1 MKLSKT
7 QQQQLNKAYHTLIQ
21 VCLYDTPI
29 REMEPY
35 LANDVM
41 NFGAGRK
48 ELTKTK
54 AAFLEQIKNQKKL
67 ARGLKMDF
75 KINPVLRKI
84 TSNGN
89 GAIFTDDI
97 INTVWVNGVANKLQ
111 FRLSFIFEYSQNKWV
126 LIHSHTSAPDSQ
138 RADDEVWPIEEL
150 RKRTAVL
157 EKSLDEK
164 VADLLIKNRELQIEA
179 GLERIRAKAMTM
191 QTSAGLIEVAVAL
204 REQMVVLG
212 QPEIETS
219 AVHLYEEDPDHILS
233 WRAFRL
239 GTKAKGKISMS
250 HMAIPKKSC
259 LLVRNW
265 LKKFKSGLG
274 SYTVEV
280 SGAKQKEWYKVLFS
294 LAPDIKAAMS
304 GRRFESR
311 YYHFS
316 TFSGGALL
324 MVSVKKPSDTSAS
337 LQRRAAGVFDL
348 AYRRFLDL
356 KKAEAQTREAKIE
369 ISLERV
375 RSKTMAMH
383 KSHDL
388 AQVIMVL
395 SQQLY
400 LLGFR
405 VDNAVFNTNY
415 REKDWN
421 LWMAYRDQPYP
432 EQVHIPYFD
441 HLFFNHV
448 TDAVAN
454 EETIASSV
462 MNKKDKDRFLDHLY
476 GNSALAK
483 FVPDEIKKLAYGKPG
498 ASWSV
503 ALLKFISVGVLN
515 FDAVP
520 YTDEQNSILKR
531 FGSVFEQSYIR
542 FLDLQK
548 AEAQAEEARIETA
561 LEKVRSRSLAMH
573 KSEEL
578 QEVVDTVFA
587 RLKELNFEVHAASIV
602 IPSIE
607 AEGALYW
614 VATDALTYSNS
625 IFVPSNFQGAIG
637 QDVAAAFADGS
648 NFFAKTYSY
657 KEKNEMYQYLFENTD
672 FGLIPEDRKRFILGS
687 KAVTFSASIAGKI
700 IIQLVRFN
708 EVSFSEKEN
717 ATLKRFARV
726 FEQAYVRFLDL
737 MKAEQQAE
745 EARIET
751 ALEKVRSRSLAMHKS
766 EELQEVVNTLFER
779 MHELGIDNDSTNILL
794 NPTEGSRDIDFWIAN
809 ETHAFSTRVFVPHSD
824 HLIINEALDARDS
837 GKDLFSKTYTFE
849 EKNKWFNYA
858 FENSDLGHSPEERKQ
873 FILSSEAYTIS
884 VAFTKNAAVH
894 LSRYS
899 KKIFSEREN
908 DILKRFARVFEQ
920 AYVRFLDLKKAE
932 EQAEEARIENGLE
945 KVRSCSLAMHKSD
958 ELQEVVNTLFERL
971 KELNIQMDSANIGI
985 YTKGVKEFEYW
996 IASPVQN
1003 RSASF
1008 YIPYADKS
1016 ISRDI
1021 FLARESGKDLFA
1033 KCYSFEEKNDWFNY
1047 AFAETDFKYLTD
1059 DRKKFIMESEAVTF
1073 SMAFTKYSWLQ
1084 VNRFSKNLLSDKENE
1099 ILKRFA
1105 RVFEQAYIR
1114 FLDLQKAEAQAREAT
1129 IEASLERVR
1138 SRSMGMQ
1145 KSEALREVIQL
1156 VFDQLLQLNIKADAA
1171 MFDPYFAE
1179 SDDLNL
1185 WTAVAGGPYAVLQ
1198 HVPYFDNSFFNPLRD
1213 AKAAGLDFFS
1223 QRHSFE
1229 EKNRFFEHFFQH
1241 VNVPEERRKH
1251 ILSSAGL
1258 ARSTVL
1264 LNSIM
1269 LSMQN
1274 YANIPYTDSEN
1285 DILRRFGKVFEQSY
1299 TRFLD
1304 LQRAE
1309 EQVREATIE
1318 ASLERV
1324 RSKTMAMHNSQDV
1337 GNTVATMFDELVKL
1351 GVETDRCGILI
1362 MNDAKQTEAWAAK
1375 AQASRQAAL
1384 IIGRFDM
1391 TIHPMLQGVH
1401 AAWKNKESTFVY
1413 ELLGEDVRTY
1423 YEAIN
1428 AETDYPIRVDM
1439 NSLPS
1444 KQYHTDFYFAE
1455 GCIFAFT
1462 REPLQESA
1470 SIVFK
1475 RFAGVFGQTYRRYL
1489 DLQKAE
1495 SQAREAKI
1503 EAALERVRYRAMAM
1517 QNSEDVGAATSVMFN
1532 ELDKL
1537 GIEIMRCG
1545 ILFIDVSQTMEAWT
1559 STFTEG
1565 KQEMSILG
1573 HLDMTI
1579 HPMLHEAYTAWS
1591 QKKESYTYHLVGKDV
1606 QDYYQSVKKADPV
1619 YSKLADDSM
1628 TMPDH
1633 FLNIYF
1639 FEEGGLY
1646 TFSLHQHT
1654 DEERPVMKKFTK
1666 VFSLTFRRYQDLK
1679 RAEEQV
1685 REATIEAALER
1696 VRYRAMA
1703 MQNSDDVWMA
1713 TATMFTE
1720 LDTLGIE
1727 TLRCGIL
1734 LGDGSETMDIWSVS
1748 KSANGKVI
1756 KGAGRIDM
1764 NTTPLWKALYETW
1777 RQKQDFL
1784 FYTLAGQEKDDYY
1797 KVIAGMNNYLTQP
1810 LEEMPDQFAQAYFF
1824 AEGSIWAFSKHPHSE
1839 ADKNVLKKFT
1849 GVFALTFRRFQDL
1862 KKAEEQ
1868 AREAKIEASLE
1879 RVRSRTLAMQSSN
1892 ELAET
1897 SVVVLQQL
1905 IGLGIQ
1911 SNRLYIAIINDD
1923 DGRIEFWVTDE
1934 KGTQVSNKF
1943 SGNSNDNFSF
1953 KKMYDGWKEE
1963 KKSIVIDMQGKE
1975 LEEYLQ
1981 QLTTLG
1987 VPFNKDFQV
1996 RREHTIAYFSK
2007 GFMGLVSFEPQ
2018 PKETTRL
2025 LERFAGVFNL
2035 TFTRYLDLKQAEEQ
2049 AREAVIEA
2057 ALEKVRGKAMAMHNS
2072 EDLATTIRIFYNELV
2087 RLSSA
2092 TVIRVGAGL
2101 LNKENYICELT
2112 TVSKPAEGDLV
2123 EVQGK
2128 VDMAAYP
2135 IFKELYE
2142 NWLIQKEFR
2151 YVLRGNEIKEY
2162 YQFLRGH
2169 VTIHDYPND
2178 AVQYF
2183 YFPMFIEGSFY
2194 VVSETELT
2202 DHELQVFR
2210 RFISVFSLTYKRYK
2224 ELKDAEGREKE
2235 AIRQAS
2241 LDRVRAEIASMRTTD
2256 DLETITPLIWR
2267 ELTTLGIPF
2276 IRCGVFIMDERKEIC
2291 HAFLSTPEGKA
2302 IAAVEMPYSS
2312 GIIKDAIAPWRH
2324 KQVYT
2329 DHWDAK
2335 RFIEFWQEMTSM
2347 GANASQT
2354 QYQLQHPP
2362 DNLHRH
2368 FLPFL
2373 QGMLYAGNVAPLG
2386 EDDMS
2391 LLQSV
2396 ADAFSTAYARY
2407 EDFNKLEFAKQQVEN
2422 TLTDLKQAQTQLIQ
2436 SEKMASL
2443 GELTAGIAHEIQNPL
2458 NFVNNFSE
2466 VSNELLDEMEA
2477 EIAKGNTEDAKA
2489 IAHDVKKNLEKILH
2503 HGKRAD
2509 SIVKGMLQHSRS
2521 SSGVK
2526 EAVDINALADEY
2538 LRLAYHGLRAKDKS
2552 FNAAFKTDFDTS
2564 IGKVNVLQQDMGR
2577 VILNLLTNAFY
2588 AVTEKSKG
2596 MKPGE
2601 KYEPTVTV
2609 TTKKIG
2615 DRSDNFRVEIRVSD
2629 NGNGIPKKVQDKI
2642 FQPFFTTKPTGQG
2655 TGLGLSLSY
2664 DIVTKGHG
2672 GELRVETKEGEGST
2686 FVIVL
2691 PMS

>member
-1 MKLSKT
+1 MKLSKP

-21 VCLYDTPI
+21 VCLYDMPI
-29 REMEPY
+29 REMVPY

-48 ELTKTK
+48 DLTKTK

-75 KINPVLRKI
+75 KIKPVLRKI
-84 TSNGN
+84 TSNAN

-97 INTVWVNGVANKLQ
+97 INTVWVNGTANKLQ
-111 FRLSFIFEYSQNKWV
+111 FRLSFIFEYDKKRWV
-126 LIHSHTSAPDSQ
+126 LVHSHTSTPDHQ
-138 RADDEVWPIEEL
+138 RSDNEVWPVEEL

-164 VADLLIKNRELQIEA
+164 IAELEVKNRELQIENALEKVRARTMAMQRSDELSETATVLFQEFKKLDENPIQITIGIVNEAA
-179 GLERIRAKAMTM
+179 GVIEFSGTDWGGSGSQLNQIYGLSIKEPTVIKKVYAGWKKQKKSIVIDLTGQNLEDWIGYRNVATGVTIRSKDTGGRRVIGVAFFSKGHISISTNTSLPSKTISLLER
-191 QTSAGLIEVAVAL
+191 
-204 REQMVVLG
+204 
-212 QPEIETS
+212 
-219 AVHLYEEDPDHILS
+219 
-233 WRAFRL
+233 F
-239 GTKAKGKISMS
+239 
-250 HMAIPKKSC
+250 
-259 LLVRNW
+259 
-265 LKKFKSGLG
+265 
-274 SYTVEV
+274 
-280 SGAKQKEWYKVLFS
+280 
-294 LAPDIKAAMS
+294 
-304 GRRFESR
+304 
-311 YYHFS
+311 
-316 TFSGGALL
+316 
-324 MVSVKKPSDTSAS
+324 
-337 LQRRAAGVFDL
+337 AGVFDGT
-348 AYRRFLDL
+348 YTRFLDL
-356 KKAEAQTREAKIE
+356 KQAEAQTREAQIE
-369 ISLERV
+369 TSLERV
-375 RSKTMAMH
+375 RSKTMAMYR
-383 KSHDL
+383 SQEL
-388 AQVIMVL
+388 SEVISVL

-400 LLGFR
+400 LLGFH
-405 VDNAVFNTNY
+405 VDNAMFNTNY
-415 REKDWN
+415 HEKDWN
-421 LWMAYRDQPYP
+421 LWMAYRDKPYP
-432 EQVHIPYFD
+432 EQVQIPYFD
-441 HLFFNHV
+441 HPFFNHFK
-448 TDAVAN
+448 DAVAN
-454 EETIASSV
+454 EATIASSA
-462 MNKKDKDRFLDHLY
+462 MNKKEKDRLLDHLY
-476 GNSALAK
+476 GNSALANL
-483 FVPDEIKKLAYGKPG
+483 VPDELKKLAYGKPG

-625 IFVPSNFQGAIG
+625 IFIPSNFQGAIG
-637 QDVAAAFADGS
+637 QDVAAALADGS
-648 NFFAKTYSY
+648 NFFAKTYCY

-687 KAVTFSASIAGKI
+687 KSVTFSASLAGKI
-700 IIQLVRFN
+700 AIQLVRFN

-745 EARIET
+745 EAQIEN

-858 FENSDLGHSPEERKQ
+858 FEHSDLRHSPEERKQ

-920 AYVRFLDLKKAE
+920 AY
-932 EQAEEARIENGLE
+932 
-945 KVRSCSLAMHKSD
+945 
-958 ELQEVVNTLFERL
+958 
-971 KELNIQMDSANIGI
+971 
-985 YTKGVKEFEYW
+985 
-996 IASPVQN
+996 
-1003 RSASF
+1003 
-1008 YIPYADKS
+1008 
-1016 ISRDI
+1016 
-1021 FLARESGKDLFA
+1021 
-1033 KCYSFEEKNDWFNY
+1033 
-1047 AFAETDFKYLTD
+1047 
-1059 DRKKFIMESEAVTF
+1059 
-1073 SMAFTKYSWLQ
+1073 
-1084 VNRFSKNLLSDKENE
+1084 
-1099 ILKRFA
+1099 
-1105 RVFEQAYIR
+1105 IR
-1114 FLDLQKAEAQAREAT
+1114 FLDLQKAEEQA
-1129 IEASLERVR
+1129 
-1138 SRSMGMQ
+1138 
-1145 KSEALREVIQL
+1145 
-1156 VFDQLLQLNIKADAA
+1156 
-1171 MFDPYFAE
+1171 
-1179 SDDLNL
+1179 
-1185 WTAVAGGPYAVLQ
+1185 
-1198 HVPYFDNSFFNPLRD
+1198 
-1213 AKAAGLDFFS
+1213 
-1223 QRHSFE
+1223 
-1229 EKNRFFEHFFQH
+1229 
-1241 VNVPEERRKH
+1241 
-1251 ILSSAGL
+1251 
-1258 ARSTVL
+1258 
-1264 LNSIM
+1264 
-1269 LSMQN
+1269 
-1274 YANIPYTDSEN
+1274 
-1285 DILRRFGKVFEQSY
+1285 
-1299 TRFLD
+1299 
-1304 LQRAE
+1304 
-1309 EQVREATIE
+1309 REATIE

-1337 GNTVATMFDELVKL
+1337 GNTVAIMFDELVKL
-1351 GVETDRCGILI
+1351 GVETNRCGILI
-1362 MNDAKQTEAWAAK
+1362 MDQNKPAEAWTAK
-1375 AQASRQAAL
+1375 ASTHGEATL
-1384 IIGRFDM
+1384 IIGHFAM
-1391 TIHPMLQGVH
+1391 TIHPMLENAY
-1401 AAWKNKESTFVY
+1401 AAWVAKESSFSY
-1413 ELLGEDVRTY
+1413 EMIGEDLKAY
-1423 YEAIN
+1423 YRAITSTPN
-1428 AETDYPIRVDM
+1428 YSIQFDID
-1439 NSLPS
+1439 SLPER
-1444 KQYHTDFYFAE
+1444 QFHTDFFFPD

-1462 REPLQESA
+1462 REPLQENA

-1489 DLQKAE
+1489 DLKKAE

-1517 QNSEDVGAATSVMFN
+1517 QNS
-1532 ELDKL
+1532 
-1537 GIEIMRCG
+1537 
-1545 ILFIDVSQTMEAWT
+1545 
-1559 STFTEG
+1559 
-1565 KQEMSILG
+1565 
-1573 HLDMTI
+1573 
-1579 HPMLHEAYTAWS
+1579 
-1591 QKKESYTYHLVGKDV
+1591 
-1606 QDYYQSVKKADPV
+1606 
-1619 YSKLADDSM
+1619 
-1628 TMPDH
+1628 
-1633 FLNIYF
+1633 
-1639 FEEGGLY
+1639 
-1646 TFSLHQHT
+1646 
-1654 DEERPVMKKFTK
+1654 
-1666 VFSLTFRRYQDLK
+1666 
-1679 RAEEQV
+1679 
-1685 REATIEAALER
+1685 
-1696 VRYRAMA
+1696 
-1703 MQNSDDVWMA
+1703 DDVWLA

-1720 LDTLGIE
+1720 LDTLEIE

-1734 LGDGSETMDIWSVS
+1734 VGDESETMEVWSVS
-1748 KSANGKVI
+1748 KSAEGKVI
-1756 KGAGRIDM
+1756 KGAGRINM
-1764 NTTPLWKALYETW
+1764 NTTPLWKAMYKTW

-1784 FYTLAGQEKDDYY
+1784 FYPLAGKEKDDYY
-1797 KVIAGMNNYLTQP
+1797 KVITGMNNYLTGP
-1810 LEEMPDQFAQAYFF
+1810 IEEMPDQFTQAYFF
-1824 AEGSIWAFSKHPHSE
+1824 GEGTLWAFSKNPHSE

-1911 SNRLYIAIINDD
+1911 PNRLYIAIIKDD

-1943 SGNSNDNFSF
+1943 IGNSNDNLSF

-1981 QLTTLG
+1981 HLTTLG

-1996 RREHTIAYFSK
+1996 RREHTVAYFSK

-2018 PKETTRL
+2018 PRETTRL

-2057 ALEKVRGKAMAMHNS
+2057 ALEKVRGKAMAMHSSN
-2072 EDLATTIRIFYNELV
+2072 DLIATASQVFTELRKLGIKPMLCGV
-2087 RLSSA
+2087 
-2092 TVIRVGAGL
+2092 GL
-2101 LNKENYICELT
+2101 LTKENRQVQLYAATSGEGENLSLAGSDLLDGHPVLSALYDSWLT
-2112 TVSKPAEGDLV
+2112 GEDYFPVLKGD
-2123 EVQGK
+2123 EVKTYYEKLKSNFVVPESQT
-2128 VDMAAYP
+2128 
-2135 IFKELYE
+2135 LYE
-2142 NWLIQKEFR
+2142 QHGYFLPFSEGYFYGWSEKPFSESEIKTLNRFKTIIDLTFRR
-2151 YVLRGNEIKEY
+2151 YVELQKS
-2162 YQFLRGH
+2162 
-2169 VTIHDYPND
+2169 
-2178 AVQYF
+2178 
-2183 YFPMFIEGSFY
+2183 EGSAR
-2194 VVSETELT
+2194 
-2202 DHELQVFR
+2202 D
-2210 RFISVFSLTYKRYK
+2210 
-2224 ELKDAEGREKE
+2224 

-2241 LDRVRAEIASMRTTD
+2241 LDRVRAEIASMRTTS
-2256 DLETITPLIWR
+2256 DLEKITPLIWR

-2276 IRCGVFIMDERKEIC
+2276 IRCGVFIMDEAKELC

-2302 IAAVEMPYSS
+2302 IAAVEMPYAS

-2354 QYQLQHPP
+2354 QYQLEHPP
-2362 DNLHRH
+2362 ENLHLY

-2407 EDFNKLEFAKQQVEN
+2407 EDFNKLETAKKQVEN
-2422 TLTDLKQAQTQLIQ
+2422 TLTDLKLAQTQLIQ

-2477 EIAKGNTEDAKA
+2477 EIDKGNAEDAKA
-2489 IAHDVKKNLEKILH
+2489 LAHDVKKNLEKILH

-2552 FNAAFKTDFDTS
+2552 FNAAFKTDFDTA
-2564 IGKVNVLQQDMGR
+2564 IGKVNVLQQDLGR

-2615 DRSDNFRVEIRVSD
+2615 DKSDNYRVEIRVSD
-2629 NGNGIPKKVQDKI
+2629 NGNGIPMKVQDKI